1 MHLMVAYAFVQPL
14 AIFPNVHLMPQTTYV
29 LPSEESQQIF
39 TISNAP
45 PFSGITQ
52 NVGLSIFAAISAA
65 VGPQMREA
73 DADSSGDGVFDFLD
87 RGHDFTIQNK
97 RARRRA
103 DLWMILFHGREIW
116 RKNLVDD
123 FSIRAILVGRTFF

>member
-1 MHLMVAYAFVQPL
+1 MVAYTLVQPWPYSL
-14 AIFPNVHLMPQTTYV
+14 MYIKCPRPLMCCPARRVNQYLPFPTPAVFRHHA
-29 LPSEESQQIF
+29 ER
-39 TISNAP
+39 
-45 PFSGITQ
+45 GI
-52 NVGLSIFAAISAA
+52 VIFAVISAA

-73 DADSSGDGVFDFLD
+73 GAVSSGDGVFDFLD
-87 RGHDFTIQNK
+87 RGHDFTIHNK

-116 RKNLVDD
+116 RKNLADD

>member
-14 AIFPNVHLMPQTTYV
+14 AIFADAHLMSQTTYV

-65 VGPQMREA
+65 VGRQMRGA
-73 DADSSGDGVFDFLD
+73 DADF
-87 RGHDFTIQNK
+87 I
-97 RARRRA
+97 
-103 DLWMILFHGREIW
+103 
-116 RKNLVDD
+116 
-123 FSIRAILVGRTFF
+123 

>member
-14 AIFPNVHLMPQTTYV
+14 AIFPNVHL
-29 LPSEESQQIF
+29 
-39 TISNAP
+39 
-45 PFSGITQ
+45 
-52 NVGLSIFAAISAA
+52 IFAAISAA
-65 VGPQMREA
+65 VGPQLREA
-73 DADSSGDGVFDFLD
+73 GAVSSGDGVFDFLD

-123 FSIRAILVGRTFF
+123 FSIRAILVVRTFF